1 MRSKRTMLYLPLLTF
16 ASSLYW
22 AFELWSARLVFAS
35 TAWLHAL
42 FGLAALLAAQAV
54 LLGARAAPS
63 ARDAAKR
70 RPTVARAAWYLAW
83 LLVLLLF
90 NLAAAGNFVARSRWG
105 DPLSWVGLKEL
116 LAQDSAA
123 ALARNLATAGN
134 LLLVAAGL
142 AGLLV
147 GYRLFAAVS
156 RSRSGRRAR
165 DRFAAHH
172 RRLLAGCLAL
182 GLFTAFRYP
191 GALAE
196 EPLVAFSGGGGNLW
210 DYQGLAKRRAAVR
223 VRDRESLLGYE
234 PAVPP
239 PKKNVVLI
247 MADSLRADRF
257 PDHGYP
263 RPLTPFLTR
272 LLEDPRTQHA
282 EWAFST
288 CSESGCGIGSAL
300 SGHPYQDLSHG
311 VAKIYDY
318 LAQVGYDNE
327 LILTGNHSSFFQLD
341 RFYGSLADRDHGEE
355 VGRYGSNSDD
365 RGALRYVE
373 QLESFSGQPKF
384 FFFFLMSSHM
394 VGVRMPQF
402 HHYLPDD
409 CNAARAQWNNDDA
422 AGMLHSIRRPP
433 SYLERVV
440 NYYDNSIE
448 QLDFVIGK
456 IFAGLAE
463 RGYLDDAL
471 VIVTSDHGDSMGEH
485 NHAGHSYRLY
495 NEDMRI
501 PLLIWDS
508 DPTPRPKELPI
519 AAHVSLAPTIFDRLG
534 LPLPAPLEAP
544 SLDRAPARFDSVH
557 LTRRPRKPCA
567 AAISGTREK
576 LHKLIVCAA
585 GSAPKEEL
593 YELTADPREQRNLLA
608 AGAAPP
614 DPALLAGLRS
624 QLAFFYRDILGR

>member
-1 MRSKRTMLYLPLLTF
+1 MLYLPLLTF
-16 ASSLYW
+16 ASSLFW

-35 TAWLHAL
+35 TAWLHCI
-42 FGLAALLAAQAV
+42 FGLTALLAAQAA
-54 LLGARAAPS
+54 LLAARANLPAVRNLTSRWPS
-63 ARDAAKR
+63 LARG
-70 RPTVARAAWYLAW
+70 AWHVAW

-90 NLAAAGNFVARSRWG
+90 NLAAAANFVARSRWG
-105 DPLSWVGLKEL
+105 DSLSLVDMIGL

-123 ALARNLATAGN
+123 AMARNLATAGN
-134 LLLVAAGL
+134 LLLAAAGL

-147 GYRLFAAVS
+147 GGKLFAAVS
-156 RSRSGRRAR
+156 RSRSGRRVG

-172 RRLLAGCLAL
+172 RKLLAGCLAL
-182 GLFTAFRYP
+182 GLFTALRYP
-191 GALAE
+191 GALAD
-196 EPLVAFSGGGGNLW
+196 EPLVSFSGGSSSLW
-210 DYQGLAKRRAAVR
+210 DYQGLAQRRAAVR
-223 VRDRESLLGYE
+223 LRDRESLLAYE
-234 PAVPP
+234 PPGPP

-263 RPLTPFLTR
+263 RPLTPFLSR

-311 VAKIYDY
+311 VTKIYEY
-318 LAQVGYDNE
+318 LAQVGYDND
-327 LILTGNHSSFFQLD
+327 LILTGNHSSFFQLN

-355 VGRYGSNSDD
+355 VQRYGSNSDD
-365 RGALRYVE
+365 RGALRYIE
-373 QLESFSGQPKF
+373 QLESFGGQPKF

-394 VGVRMPQF
+394 VGVRLPEF
-402 HHYLPDD
+402 HRYLPDD

-422 AGMLHSIRRPP
+422 AGTLHLIGRPP
-433 SYLERVV
+433 AYLDRVV

-456 IFAGLAE
+456 IFEGLAE

-485 NHAGHSYRLY
+485 NHLGHSYRLY
-495 NEDMRI
+495 NEDIRI

-508 DPTPRPKELPI
+508 DPTPRPNELPI

-534 LPLPAPLEAP
+534 LPLPATFEAP
-544 SLDRAPARFDSVH
+544 PLDRASGRFDSVH

-567 AAISGTREK
+567 AVISGTREK

-585 GSAPKEEL
+585 GGAPKEEL
-593 YELTADPREQRNLLA
+593 YELTADPHERRDLLA

-614 DPALLAGLRS
+614 DPALLAGLRN
-624 QLAFFYRDILGR
+624 QLDFFYRDILRR